1 MRVTMIKSDVRAREK
16 PCLRCGY
23 SLRKI
28 DSTHCPECGLSVW
41 LSLNQNDTLEW
52 SNPGWLRRM
61 SSGLWV
67 MAGAQALAFV
77 AYALM
82 LVHMVP
88 EFKYRQQLD
97 RVQRAAM
104 TGDERAVEAAAAAV
118 QLPPPA
124 DFALIRTAI
133 LLAAVYLVAYH
144 AGLLLLTRSEQRYPD
159 RTATPR
165 AFAYVVSGLAGL
177 VALAMLAWA
186 VSPTTLSIFGNG
198 LKVLAI
204 ASGLVT
210 WTYLR
215 AMAKRVPN
223 ATLARIAAWLM
234 LVPLLSVLKVFPFF
248 AFFIAHEFWWL
259 LDLIAVVYIPFSAV
273 LFVWYARIFTRAA
286 ASAEQSWSA
295 ETALTR

>member
-1 MRVTMIKSDVRAREK
+1 MRVIMIKSDVRAREK
-16 PCLRCGY
+16 PCIRCGY

-28 DSTHCPECGLSVW
+28 DAQHCPECGLSVW

-52 SNPGWLRRM
+52 SNPGWLRVM
-61 SSGLWV
+61 AKGLWV
-67 MAGAQALAFV
+67 MAAAQALALV
-77 AYALM
+77 AYGLM

-88 EFKYRQQLD
+88 EIQYRQQIE
-97 RVQRAAM
+97 RAAM
-104 TGDERAVEAAAAAV
+104 TGDETAMQAALAAV
-118 QLPPPA
+118 KPPGPV

-144 AGLLLLTRSEQRYPD
+144 AGLLLLTRHEQRYPD

-165 AFAYVVSGLAGL
+165 TFAYVVSGLAGL
-177 VALAMLAWA
+177 MALAMVAWA
-186 VSPTTLSIFGNG
+186 VSPTTLSFFGIG
-198 LKVLAI
+198 LKIVAI

-259 LDLIAVVYIPFSAV
+259 LDFVAVVYLPFSAV
-273 LFVWYARIFTRAA
+273 LFVWYSKIFTRAA
-286 ASAEQSWSA
+286 ASADESWKA